1 MPVLEGYWQASIR
14 ARLKSKNRSPTFAS
28 YLFYHLIRF
37 LTRHYLFMADTDECS
52 GGSGMLGIPM
62 TVKEVKPE
70 HLKSVFPPNDIL
82 TKWHAG
88 EDADW
93 PPLDEDYELDEDNM
107 PRLRFGLGQR
117 VQCRIGPD
125 AVTGWASG
133 TVMLL
138 WYREASWPPGSM
150 APYQVQLDDGRMI
163 FAPQDVEQVIRSG
176 PQNPAASQATAL
188 PANSMPE

>member
-1 MPVLEGYWQASIR
+1 MPGSFGLARQLCSIAFR
-14 ARLKSKNRSPTFAS
+14 
-28 YLFYHLIRF
+28 HLHVCYFIIRF
-37 LTRHYLFMADTDECS
+37 LTRHYLFMADANECS

-70 HLKSVFPPNDIL
+70 HVKMAFPPNDIL

-125 AVTGWASG
+125 ATRSKYRSAEIPFLRLRA
-133 TVMLL
+133 LL
-138 WYREASWPPGSM
+138 PSLSSVFQTFHFRHYIHWR
-150 APYQVQLDDGRMI
+150 Q
-163 FAPQDVEQVIRSG
+163 
-176 PQNPAASQATAL
+176 T
-188 PANSMPE
+188 

>member
-1 MPVLEGYWQASIR
+1 MSGSFGL
-14 ARLKSKNRSPTFAS
+14 ARQLCSVAFR
-28 YLFYHLIRF
+28 HLQVIYFIIRF
-37 LTRHYLFMADTDECS
+37 LTRHYLFMVHGNECS

-70 HLKSVFPPNDIL
+70 HVKTVFPPNDIL

-125 AVTGWASG
+125 AVSGWASG

-188 PANSMPE
+188 PANAMPE